1 MDLRLPLA
9 SAIAWGVVTGC
20 ASTPEV
26 LTVPVPVEITVY
38 ETVPVPAAL
47 LRACKVPDL
56 DLKTNQ
62 DLESA
67 LGAAILELIR
77 CTQDKNA
84 IRDLE

>member
-47 LRACKVPDL
+47 LRACKVPAL

-62 DLESA
+62 DLEFA
-67 LGAAILELIR
+67 LADAILELQK
-77 CTQDKNA
+77 CTADKKA
-84 IRDLE
+84 IEDLE